1 MTYRPPGEMM
11 SLFVANGGAGC
22 FAPFTSTAA
31 KRQTPTNPAYSA
43 VAAFSWPA
51 PERSRAISSKLLDMG
66 CTFALRTL
74 EENQLKSMLSQA
86 GGRVRIVP
94 RWRGSATAARASG
107 FFSVDGQLLDTFL
120 AFLGC

>member
-1 MTYRPPGEMM
+1 
-11 SLFVANGGAGC
+11 
-22 FAPFTSTAA
+22 
-31 KRQTPTNPAYSA
+31 
-43 VAAFSWPA
+43 
-51 PERSRAISSKLLDMG
+51 MG

-120 AFLGC
+120 AFWGAKKEREHPKKVQPPDALRICDFDIDNQ